1 MQRGRRL
8 VFLQWRSSQIKSPPR
23 DVRDLSLSFTKFS
36 FVSFSENRSPP
47 STQSH
52 LERWS
57 LVFFTRPGNSVPL
70 EALVRDSS
78 MIAAA
83 VDGNKEK
90 NFNTAPRARS
100 WGCSTSAAR
109 RTVSFSVRR
118 PRSTSR
124 QARKSETMSFSTLP
138 SPPSAR
144 ETIVAN

>member
-90 NFNTAPRARS
+90 NFNAGATAGEWFS
-100 WGCSTSAAR
+100 R
-109 RTVSFSVRR
+109 RQSKWRLEDKKV
-118 PRSTSR
+118 
-124 QARKSETMSFSTLP
+124 MIL
-138 SPPSAR
+138 
-144 ETIVAN
+144 TINLMFFY